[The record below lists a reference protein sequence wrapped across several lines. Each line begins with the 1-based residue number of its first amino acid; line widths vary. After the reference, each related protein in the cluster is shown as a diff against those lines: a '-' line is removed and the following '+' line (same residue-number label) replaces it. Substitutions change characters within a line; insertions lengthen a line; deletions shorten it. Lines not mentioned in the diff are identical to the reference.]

1 MRESAMSKERPKR
14 FTLEKVPPKEW
25 GYLAALK
32 SAIEVKGQEVS
43 EALLAG
49 LSGDCFRFHFSPEVI
64 LEGAFVY
71 SENPLRV
78 ACSKMGYDFQYLYDA
93 PAQETLE
100 AAKKSLAAGG
110 VPLVCFWST
119 KPEPPGDWDLL
130 VGYDDEAG
138 TLSVRPCGEGVVSYT
153 HEEFMDRWMEDCATL
168 EGPDEGPEYGSRAM
182 FIVAGHNGQPERRE
196 TFLEAMR
203 KASTLLCTESI
214 QYSGRQFYC
223 GFAAYQ
229 ALADNLNEKLP
240 VNYSSY
246 SPKKIE
252 ELVQAYRAKLKLFH
266 DATSEPQR
274 QQALQELSRVELFR
288 YGEWNCFPLG
298 LLARSRK
305 TAFDFLTEAA
315 GFFEGRD
322 HLVISDAAAHYYVAC
337 DLLGKLRWVHPA
349 NSENWSPR
357 EDRLDSDNLKLRT
370 SAIKNLASER
380 KKSAELVTEILGQE
394 QRALEL
400 LESVAG
406 PER

>member
-1 MRESAMSKERPKR
+1 MSKKRPKS
-14 FTLEKVPPKEW
+14 FKIGNVPQKEW

-32 SAIEVKGQEVS
+32 SALEIKGQDIS

-49 LSGDCFRFHFSPEVI
+49 ISGDCFRFHFSQEVL

-78 ACSKMGYDFQYLYDA
+78 ACTRLGYDFQYCYDM
-93 PAQETLE
+93 PAEETVE
-100 AAKKSLAAGG
+100 IAKNTLAAGG

-119 KPEPPGDWDLL
+119 KPEPPSDWDLL

-138 TLSVRPCGEGVVSYT
+138 TLLVRSCGDSEVSYT
-153 HEEFMDRWMEDCATL
+153 HEEFMDRWMEDCVTL
-168 EGPDEGPEYGSRAM
+168 EGPDDGPEYGGRAM
-182 FIVAGHNGQPERRE
+182 FMLDGHNGQPDWRE
-196 TFLEAMR
+196 MLLEAMR
-203 KASTLLCTESI
+203 TTSKLLRTENI

-229 ALADNLNEKLP
+229 ALAHSLNEKLP
-240 VNYSSY
+240 ADYSSY
-246 SPKKIE
+246 SPKMIDK
-252 ELVQAYRAKLKLFH
+252 LAQAYRTKLQIYH
-266 DATSEPQR
+266 DAESEPQR

-305 TAFDFLTEAA
+305 SAFDFLTEVARS
-315 GFFEGRD
+315 FEGHD

-357 EDRLDSDNLKLRT
+357 EDRLDSDDPKLR
-370 SAIKNLASER
+370 SRAIKNLVSER
-380 KKSAELVTEILGQE
+380 KKSTELVAEILGQE

-400 LESVAG
+400 IESVTG
-406 PER
+406 FEP